1 MNEILL
7 TYSFSPRYAVAT
19 TYLRES
25 NSEFYIPRLNLLMK
39 RWNNDESQ
47 GNIYLSAGAGYEKY
61 SSQTYGARLGELI
74 LDWESRK
81 YYVYFEQLYLQRDN
95 DTNLL
100 LANKDY
106 SKSKFRAGMA
116 PFLADY
122 TDLNVWFILQAEKQ
136 AGQKQIELTQFL
148 RFYMKN
154 TLWEVGAGFNGD
166 WAFNYMIHF

>member
-1 MNEILL
+1 
-7 TYSFSPRYAVAT
+7 
-19 TYLRES
+19 
-25 NSEFYIPRLNLLMK
+25 
-39 RWNNDESQ
+39 
-47 GNIYLSAGAGYEKY
+47 
-61 SSQTYGARLGELI
+61 
-74 LDWESRK
+74 
-81 YYVYFEQLYLQRDN
+81 
-95 DTNLL
+95 
-100 LANKDY
+100 
-106 SKSKFRAGMA
+106 MA